1 MMTLY
6 DGTRSILEGV
16 PRGVKRTCPSPPRH
30 HRPGDEEG
38 RNGVSLPPPQTKPR
52 PGSTGPGATG
62 GVMETPN
69 TTGLQQRLMEQ
80 QIIVSQNSSTGAQK
94 PHCQLKLT
102 PSLSLTQKMKNS
114 KDSKSC
120 DSEVVIGG
128 STMGAGSA
136 KGVKPKGNDDGDQF
150 SSSSDHWEN
159 DQPISK
165 KDENK
170 NNNSESFERTLAEIS
185 APSGSNIETLD
196 NGNPEE
202 KKDDLKK
209 KTRFGFA
216 KKKEDGTKVDSTQN
230 DSSED
235 KKNTNDKKN
244 TDKNNKDPTE
254 KKGFKLFNWKTE
266 KKSEEKDVGLED
278 DINDLE
284 KTFDSLGIVGKNMW
298 GNGPPNRLKE
308 DEDPAIIEPMRK
320 KKNVRMRGVK
330 SMNGGGMV
338 EGGGS
343 SSNSSTGSKRT
354 FKFSWETENQTTPT
368 KEDEEE
374 WEYKAVSG
382 ALCCVFPSLLNTPV
396 ASPHTPQSRQQ
407 TPAQSYDYQ
416 EFFYMRDVT

>member
-1 MMTLY
+1 
-6 DGTRSILEGV
+6 
-16 PRGVKRTCPSPPRH
+16 
-30 HRPGDEEG
+30 
-38 RNGVSLPPPQTKPR
+38 
-52 PGSTGPGATG
+52 
-62 GVMETPN
+62 
-69 TTGLQQRLMEQ
+69 
-80 QIIVSQNSSTGAQK
+80 
-94 PHCQLKLT
+94 
-102 PSLSLTQKMKNS
+102 
-114 KDSKSC
+114 
-120 DSEVVIGG
+120 
-128 STMGAGSA
+128 MGAGSA

-374 WEYKAVSG
+374 WEYKAVVIEGFDIEKFRKANLRDS
-382 ALCCVFPSLLNTPV
+382 VFDSTSLPNAVGDDGGNGTTSPLRYDQTEQHIL
-396 ASPHTPQSRQQ
+396 ASI
-407 TPAQSYDYQ
+407 
-416 EFFYMRDVT
+416 ERDFLH